1 MGPLALAGIGAA
13 IGGVQSIIGGIQ
25 GRRDRK
31 ALENLQTPQYEKS
44 RSITDYYNQA
54 LGRYQQS
61 PYQSNLYKMQAQ
73 NIARGTAQGIAGL
86 QDRRSALAGIPA
98 LVQGQNDAYL
108 KAAAAAE
115 QQQSQNFA
123 QLGAASQAMAGEDRQ
138 AFNINKMLPYQTKA
152 NILTQKAS
160 GDAQLVNAGLQNIY
174 GSLTGGLLSMSGNQT
189 TTPNATTNDDYID
202 TGNLRSMSANRIRLT
217 NPNDYSRRA
226 NTIGVGTQGT
236 TGSIIY

>member
-1 MGPLALAGIGAA
+1 MPVTLGLVTAGIGGAQA
-13 IGGVQSIIGGIQ
+13 IMGAIQ
-25 GRRDRK
+25 GKKTRK
-31 ALENLQTPQYEKS
+31 QLENLQTPQYEKS
-44 RSITDYYNQA
+44 KSITDYYNQA

-123 QLGAASQAMAGEDRQ
+123 QLGSASQAMAGEDRQ
-138 AFNINKMLPYQTKA
+138 AFNINKMLPYQKKA
-152 NILTQKAS
+152 DILGQKAS
-160 GDAQLVNAGLQNIY
+160 GYTQLMNAGLQNVY
-174 GSLTGGLLSMSGNQT
+174 GGLSGATMGGSMGYNPFKGSGGSKKDSNGYDIT
-189 TTPNATTNDDYID
+189 STYDY
-202 TGNLRSMSANRIRLT
+202 
-217 NPNDYSRRA
+217 
-226 NTIGVGTQGT
+226 
-236 TGSIIY
+236 

>member
-1 MGPLALAGIGAA
+1 MPVIIGGATAA
-13 IGGVQSIIGGIQ
+13 IGGIQSIIGGSKA
-25 GRRDRK
+25 RK
-31 ALENLQTPQYEKS
+31 ARRELEGLQTPQYEKS

-123 QLGAASQAMAGEDRQ
+123 QLGSASQAMAGEERQ
-138 AFNINKMLPYQTKA
+138 AFNINKMLPYQRKA
-152 NILTQKAS
+152 DLLGQKAA
-160 GDAQLVNAGLQNIY
+160 GYTQLMNAGLQNVYGGLTGATMGATY
-174 GSLTGGLLSMSGNQT
+174 GSKLFGNK
-189 TTPNATTNDDYID
+189 TP
-202 TGNLRSMSANRIRLT
+202 
-217 NPNDYSRRA
+217 DYSQYEL
-226 NTIGVGTQGT
+226 TKGEELKPFT
-236 TGSIIY
+236 TKTLPYS

>member
-1 MGPLALAGIGAA
+1 MPVILGGATAA
-13 IGGVQSIIGGIQ
+13 IGGIQSLIGG
-25 GRRDRK
+25 GKARK
-31 ALENLQTPQYEKS
+31 ARRELENLQTPQYEKS

-115 QQQSQNFA
+115 QQQAQNFS
-123 QLGAASQAMAGEDRQ
+123 QLGSASQAMAGEERQ
-138 AFNINKMLPYQTKA
+138 AFNINKMLPYQRKSD
-152 NILTQKAS
+152 IIGQKAS
-160 GDAQLVNAGLQNIY
+160 GYTQLMNAGLQNVYGGLTGAIY
-174 GSLTGGLLSMSGNQT
+174 GGSMGSSLLGNKKSGKSSSPSSGYDIT
-189 TTPNATTNDDYID
+189 STYDY
-202 TGNLRSMSANRIRLT
+202 
-217 NPNDYSRRA
+217 
-226 NTIGVGTQGT
+226 
-236 TGSIIY
+236 

>member
-1 MGPLALAGIGAA
+1 MPVIIGGATAA
-13 IGGVQSIIGGIQ
+13 IGGIQSIIGGSKA
-25 GRRDRK
+25 RK
-31 ALENLQTPQYEKS
+31 ARRELEGLQTPQYEKS

-123 QLGAASQAMAGEDRQ
+123 QLGSASQAMAGEERQ
-138 AFNINKMLPYQTKA
+138 AFNINKMLPYQRKA
-152 NILTQKAS
+152 DLLGQKAS
-160 GDAQLVNAGLQNIY
+160 GYTQLMNAGLQNIY
-174 GSLTGGLLSMSGNQT
+174 GGLSGASMGGAMGYNPFKGSGGLKKSSPSSGYDIT
-189 TTPNATTNDDYID
+189 STYDY
-202 TGNLRSMSANRIRLT
+202 
-217 NPNDYSRRA
+217 
-226 NTIGVGTQGT
+226 
-236 TGSIIY
+236 